1 MNNINVKTIN
11 TTIEN
16 LFTLWLNYLK
26 PYHKLRDKEIEII
39 SFIIYKRYRLSKKIS
54 DDKIIDK
61 ILISKEL
68 KEEIKEKFNYK
79 DIQIV
84 SNMLTTLRNK
94 GVIKDNKI
102 IKGLIPNIT
111 DDKNFKLIF
120 NFVIDGQ

>member
-16 LFTLWLNYLK
+16 LFTLWLNFLK
-26 PYHKLRDKEIEII
+26 PYHKLRDKEIEIL
-39 SFIIYKRYRLSKKIS
+39 SFIIYKRYQLSKKIS

>member
-16 LFTLWLNYLK
+16 LFTLWLNFLK
-26 PYHKLRDKEIEII
+26 PYHKLRDKEIEIL